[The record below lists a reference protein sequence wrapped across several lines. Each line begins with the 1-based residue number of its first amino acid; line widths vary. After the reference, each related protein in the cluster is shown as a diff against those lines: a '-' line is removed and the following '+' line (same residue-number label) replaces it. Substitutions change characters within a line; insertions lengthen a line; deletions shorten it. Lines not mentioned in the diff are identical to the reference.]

1 VLRKKLFF
9 FGKLQIR
16 CSVDQIN
23 TPNLFR
29 MQAAC
34 YLADITVYKLIR
46 RSVKEDENGAD
57 A

>member
-1 VLRKKLFF
+1 
-9 FGKLQIR
+9 
-16 CSVDQIN
+16 
-23 TPNLFR
+23 